1 MYKIEFKT
9 VNIILVMESLSVSE
23 HKEGKFFFGLATAP
37 AHSED
42 ELDDAWLQFAKETP
56 SSASDAVP
64 GSEAATRKKIKLA
77 VGAITK
83 GLAKNKH
90 IKEVKAASADDK
102 PPANN
107 VAAWHN
113 APHA

>member
-1 MYKIEFKT
+1 MI
-9 VNIILVMESLSVSE
+9 ESLSVSE

-56 SSASDAVP
+56 SSPSDAVP
-64 GSEAATRKKIKLA
+64 GSEAANQKKIKLA

-90 IKEVKAASADDK
+90 IKEVKAASAVDDDK